1 MSGEEL
7 AREIRHEHEMLAAL
21 MQRLHEDMTAL
32 RSSWASA
39 RDDLRAFLNHLR
51 RHFALE
57 EEGGF
62 MEDVVQRWPHAAP
75 HVETLRAEHTQL
87 LQEAERLM
95 ETGDR
100 VIEGQL
106 MRAWADECRRLLS
119 AIREHDRKENHL
131 IQEVFCL
138 DVGGGD

>member
-1 MSGEEL
+1 
-7 AREIRHEHEMLAAL
+7 
-21 MQRLHEDMTAL
+21 
-32 RSSWASA
+32 
-39 RDDLRAFLNHLR
+39 
-51 RHFALE
+51 
-57 EEGGF
+57 

-75 HVETLRAEHTQL
+75 HVETLRAEHAQL
-87 LQEAERLM
+87 LREAERLM

-106 MRAWADECRRLLS
+106 MSAWADECLRLLS